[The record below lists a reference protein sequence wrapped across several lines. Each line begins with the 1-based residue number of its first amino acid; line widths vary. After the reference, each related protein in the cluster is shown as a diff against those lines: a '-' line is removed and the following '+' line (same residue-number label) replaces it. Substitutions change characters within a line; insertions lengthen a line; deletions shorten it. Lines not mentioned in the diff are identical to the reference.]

1 MTAPVLEGDTL
12 LERCEAIWQAT
23 REQEKREALRRLEP
37 PLTRLWDGEG
47 NWQGEV
53 AAEYL
58 GRFEWVSNDAG
69 SGLLEIPFDH
79 YTARWIWDEQGRM
92 TRGEKRNVLVTVDK
106 DGARWSGLMED
117 VTVEKRD
124 DGTVVLVVRFL
135 HDYEFLKWYTI
146 WSNPFLP
153 DFLQFP
159 RIFMLAGGARWALLL
174 TLFLQVMREQTY
186 LWSLPDDPLDP
197 ASWTSGLD
205 MSNWSVAVTPHS
217 FMSDLE
223 DGILWCLV
231 ASRWQNW
238 HDVAKPILEDAE
250 LSVVC
255 RRYLDG
261 DEPPW
266 EGANL
271 RNGCLVID
279 IVDKSGYYT
288 GTANGGNLWDG
299 LARTVANFT
308 DGGPDDG
315 DEYIDTV
322 ESPIDDTVMPAD
334 YSVPGK
340 KSTDKLAPYVSF
352 LEGEETGVQTSRF
365 TRIQGKGIQVGCG
378 GSSMPGV
385 NEGIRATINMI
396 GDLSA
401 MVPGV
406 PPLGGVA
413 DALISPM
420 FMDTVGAWMSV
431 KSTKRAQESGW
442 IRYFESFHDGA
453 NQAYTLSSLMALR
466 AGFWATRPRVAHE
479 LSIADGSP
487 WSVGDQGRGHFFLDD
502 RISAQAPGDWTGG
515 VHVDRVRSLTLAWD
529 RDNPAEWMPVIGDNS
544 ALKEPAQ
551 RAMEKLEGVLS
562 AIHTLG
568 VF

>member
-1 MTAPVLEGDTL
+1 MTTPVLEGDTL
-12 LERCEAIWQAT
+12 LERCEAIWQET
-23 REQEKREALRRLEP
+23 REHEKREALRRLEP

-58 GRFEWVSNDAG
+58 GRFEWVSNDTG

-92 TRGEKRNVLVTVDK
+92 DRGEKRTVLVTVDK

-117 VTVEKRD
+117 ASVEKRE

-135 HDYEFLKWYTI
+135 HDYEFVKWYTV

-153 DFLQFP
+153 AALQFP

-174 TLFLQVMREQTY
+174 TLFLQVMREQTS

-205 MSNWSVAVTPHS
+205 MSNWSVVVAPHS

-223 DGILWCLV
+223 DGILWGFV

-255 RRYLDG
+255 RRWLDG
-261 DEPPW
+261 DDPPW

-288 GTANGGNLWDG
+288 GTAKGGTLWDG
-299 LARTVANFT
+299 LARTIANFT
-308 DGGPDDG
+308 DGGPDGHDH
-315 DEYIDTV
+315 IDTV
-322 ESPIDDTVMPAD
+322 ESPIDDTDMPSD

-340 KSTDKLAPYVSF
+340 KSTDKRAPYVF
-352 LEGEETGVQTSRF
+352 FPEGEETGVQTARF
-365 TRIQGKGIQVGCG
+365 TRIQGKGVQVNCG
-378 GSSMPGV
+378 GHSMPGV
-385 NEGIRATINMI
+385 NEAIRATIQMV

-401 MVPGV
+401 MVPLV

-413 DALISPM
+413 DAVISPM
-420 FMDTVGAWMSV
+420 FMDTVGAWVSA
-431 KSTKRAQESGW
+431 KSARRAQESGW
-442 IRYFESFHDGA
+442 IRYFESFQDGA
-453 NQAYTLSSLMALR
+453 DRAYTLSSLMVLR
-466 AGFWATRPRVAHE
+466 AGFWATRPRFTHE
-479 LSIADGSP
+479 LSIADASP
-487 WSVGDQGRGHFFLDD
+487 WLVGDQGLGHFFLDD
-502 RISAQAPGDWTGG
+502 RISAQAPGDWTGT

-529 RDNPAEWMPVIGDNS
+529 RDSPAEWMPIIGDSS
-544 ALKEPAQ
+544 ALKDPAQ
-551 RAMEKLEGVLS
+551 RAMEKLEGVLAS
-562 AIHTLG
+562 IHALG